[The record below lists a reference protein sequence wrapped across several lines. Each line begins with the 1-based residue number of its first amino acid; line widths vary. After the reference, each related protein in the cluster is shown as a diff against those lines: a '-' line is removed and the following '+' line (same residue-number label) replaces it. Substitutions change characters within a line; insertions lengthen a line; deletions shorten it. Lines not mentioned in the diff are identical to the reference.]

1 MLSLNGDNKMASG
14 CGLSR
19 KINRRTGTSFLY
31 FWRYEDGKK
40 HEKYLGRADDKNA
53 ELKGVNMMLS
63 FYRKQDEELHRKIG
77 ELVKQIA
84 TNGRGRPL
92 SPISES
98 PAKLHPD
105 YLPEMED

>member
-1 MLSLNGDNKMASG
+1 MASG

-19 KINRRTGTSFLY
+19 KTNRRTGTSFLY
-31 FWRYEDGKK
+31 FWWYDNGKK

-53 ELKGVNMMLS
+53 EIAGVTMMLS

-84 TNGRGRPL
+84 TSGRSRLL

-98 PAKLHPD
+98 PAKLRPD